1 MSITATLVVC
11 NALVMLGGFLAWRH
25 DYRLAR
31 EDQAPAKQ
39 RTGLTKDLRSHSN
52 EVVEC

>member
-11 NALVMLGGFLAWRH
+11 NALVLLVGLLAWRH

-31 EDQAPAKQ
+31 EDQAPAEQ
-39 RTGLTKDLRSHSN
+39 RAGLTQDLRSHSN